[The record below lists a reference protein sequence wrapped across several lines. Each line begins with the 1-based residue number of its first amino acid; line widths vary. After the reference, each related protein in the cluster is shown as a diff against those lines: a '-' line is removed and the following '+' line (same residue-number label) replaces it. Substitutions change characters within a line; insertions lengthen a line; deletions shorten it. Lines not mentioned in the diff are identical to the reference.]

1 MPKGVGGLKSLF
13 SMVCLSALVRN
24 GLFRL
29 VLRRARLGSSDP
41 PIETNRCG
49 RGLRHTTEKQRF
61 KADSPPGHATF
72 PQQSHEQAWA
82 KCRTYRDPGSD
93 RGHAAYL
100 GGTLHSVIGGE
111 RARAAPP

>member
-13 SMVCLSALVRN
+13 FYCVPQRTSPQRFVSIGLATGSARQLRPTDRN
-24 GLFRL
+24 QP
-29 VLRRARLGSSDP
+29 LRQKAEAHHRK
-41 PIETNRCG
+41 I
-49 RGLRHTTEKQRF
+49 KF

-72 PQQSHEQAWA
+72 PQQTHEQAWA

-100 GGTLHSVIGGE
+100 
-111 RARAAPP
+111 